1 MLQQFVVFIRLGATG
16 ILWLFLWFL
25 VGYSSP
31 ATHPRI
37 SDKERLYIEE
47 SIAAQGQED
56 EVHF

>member
-1 MLQQFVVFIRLGATG
+1 MLQQFVVCIHLGAAG

-31 ATHPRI
+31 DTHPRI
-37 SDKERLYIEE
+37 SEKERLYIEE
-47 SIAAQGQED
+47 GIAAQGQED